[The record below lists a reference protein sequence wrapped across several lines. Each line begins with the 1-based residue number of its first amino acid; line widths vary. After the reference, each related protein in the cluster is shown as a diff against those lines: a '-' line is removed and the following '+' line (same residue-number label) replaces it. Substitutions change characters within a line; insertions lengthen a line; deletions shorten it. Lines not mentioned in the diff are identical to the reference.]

1 MEKPN
6 QKKPPILDLAN
17 ECGLMVDNFS
27 EIFTLLLNFRLK

>member
-6 QKKPPILDLAN
+6 QKKTILDLAN

-27 EIFTLLLNFRLK
+27 EIFTHLFF